1 MVTRVKGILPV
12 TAREG
17 NQMKTWLW
25 NEQIKKL
32 VKEKRL
38 KKWRKS
44 GDSKSKEL
52 YLDKNYGTKGTG
64 KKNRRTS
71 MTNQEKQLR
80 YCNVIQ

>member
-12 TAREG
+12 TACEG

-32 VKEKRL
+32 VKEKRLL

-52 YLDKNYGTKGTG
+52 YLDKNYGTKRTVA
-64 KKNRRTS
+64 KKI
-71 MTNQEKQLR
+71 EG
-80 YCNVIQ
+80 IA